1 MSNKEEHM
9 WKVFEKGVP
18 RIAYGSER
26 EEISAAC
33 FTHPIRISSVIL
45 IIFGGVHME
54 KPRKA

>member
-1 MSNKEEHM
+1 M